1 MNLLRVPPRLCVS
14 VVIFAIC
21 LTCDRAALPISVLVP
36 VSVAAQ
42 QPPPPCSGLPPG
54 KHSLL
59 ERMTSDF
66 GLTCEQ
72 ELKIEPLLHDEE
84 SVSKPLLRFTSFSPD
99 QYQAVMVKIKLAA
112 RRQIRTLLTPDQQ
125 KLMDQDMASV
135 AKTGAKGGKGGAK
148 TDSPPAKAA
157 LEDEETLSNAVMA
170 YAALTPDE
178 KKAMLLEIKQAARAD
193 SRLQLTAEQQKKL
206 DAEIAELRNHK

>member
-1 MNLLRVPPRLCVS
+1 MNVLCV
-14 VVIFAIC
+14 
-21 LTCDRAALPISVLVP
+21 LTMLVT
-36 VSVAAQ
+36 VAVQ
-42 QPPPPCSGLPPG
+42 QAPPPCPGLPPG

-99 QYQAVMVKIKLAA
+99 QYQAAMVKIKLAA
-112 RRQIRTLLTPDQQ
+112 RRQIRTLLTPPQQ
-125 KLMDQDMASV
+125 KLMDQDMESV

-148 TDSPPAKAA
+148 TDGVSAKADG
-157 LEDEETLSNAVMA
+157 LEDEQTLSTAVMA

-178 KKAMLLEIKQAARAD
+178 KKAMLLEIKRAARAD
-193 SRLQLTAEQQKKL
+193 SHLRLSAEQEKKL
-206 DAEIAELRNHK
+206 DSEIAELSDHR

>member
-1 MNLLRVPPRLCVS
+1 MNVLCV
-14 VVIFAIC
+14 
-21 LTCDRAALPISVLVP
+21 LTMLVA
-36 VSVAAQ
+36 VAVQ
-42 QPPPPCSGLPPG
+42 QAPPPCPGLPPG

-99 QYQAVMVKIKLAA
+99 QYRAAMVKIKLAA
-112 RRQIRTLLTPDQQ
+112 RRQIRTLLTPPQQ
-125 KLMDQDMASV
+125 KLMDQDMESV

-148 TDSPPAKAA
+148 TDGLSAKADG
-157 LEDEETLSNAVMA
+157 LEDEQTLSKAVMA
-170 YAALTPDE
+170 YAALNPDE
-178 KKAMLLEIKQAARAD
+178 KKAMLLEIKRAARAD
-193 SRLQLTAEQQKKL
+193 SHLRLTAEQEKKL
-206 DAEIAELRNHK
+206 DSEIAELSDQR